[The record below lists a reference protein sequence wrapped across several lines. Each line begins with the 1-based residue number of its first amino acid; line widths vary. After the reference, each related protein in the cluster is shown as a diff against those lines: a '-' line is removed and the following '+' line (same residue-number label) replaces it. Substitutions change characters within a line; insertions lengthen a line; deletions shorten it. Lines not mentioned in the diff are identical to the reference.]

1 MDRLHLWIMGL
12 YKKKVEK
19 RNNCQRIKSF
29 RKARN
34 VDKGNADLNAF
45 DKLKYLC
52 VSLFKNE
59 ISINS
64 CLNDKINKRSEAIFF
79 SSKLLFIGCFIRCDI
94 SKTKEWFSWRQCSK
108 RKLRKITVK
117 MWKLAGQDKH
127 ATICHVFHIYSFQSI

>member
-1 MDRLHLWIMGL
+1 MGL

-79 SSKLLFIGCFIRCDI
+79 SLNYFSSAVSSGATFPRPKNGLAEDSARSENCVRLRSRCE
-94 SKTKEWFSWRQCSK
+94 S
-108 RKLRKITVK
+108 
-117 MWKLAGQDKH
+117 
-127 ATICHVFHIYSFQSI
+127 